1 LAPIYLKKYLYKS
14 ISALRVFLYF
24 NKKHW
29 SKVYFGDFRTCRRS
43 VQWCHDGFLC
53 RRPSPH
59 QSNNYSLELNL
70 TNPKF
75 NKSKTHISIDDLI
88 ALLRWHLVA
97 LYAWTIIWIVSMPA
111 CASASLVYVYMS
123 KWARSTGR
131 PMAQHGL
138 ARSVVHQHVPT

>member
-14 ISALRVFLYF
+14 ISALRVFCILIKNIGQRYILETSGLAGVACSGATMGSYADAPPLI
-24 NKKHW
+24 N
-29 SKVYFGDFRTCRRS
+29 R
-43 VQWCHDGFLC
+43 
-53 RRPSPH
+53 
-59 QSNNYSLELNL
+59 NYSLELNL

-88 ALLRWHLVA
+88 ALLHWHLVA
-97 LYAWTIIWIVSMPA
+97 LYAWTIIWIVSLPA
-111 CASASLVYVYMS
+111 CTSASLVYVYMS